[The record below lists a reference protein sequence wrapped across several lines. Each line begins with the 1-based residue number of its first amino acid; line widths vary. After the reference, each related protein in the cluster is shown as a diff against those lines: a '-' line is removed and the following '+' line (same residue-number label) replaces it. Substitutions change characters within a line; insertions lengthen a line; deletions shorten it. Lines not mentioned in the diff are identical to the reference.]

1 MGGFEDKPLRKC
13 EHVYT
18 PLRGRVAVQTLPTRR
33 VSWFPETYEPA
44 SWPGNCYSSFGV
56 LLKAIASLAIA
67 GVSLR
72 PSQRTS
78 KKRRRHVAQ
87 EQEVRPH

>member
-33 VSWFPETYEPA
+33 VSGFQRLMSLPVG
-44 SWPGNCYSSFGV
+44 PGIATPTFGV

-67 GVSLR
+67 GVSLH

-87 EQEVRPH
+87 EQEVQPH